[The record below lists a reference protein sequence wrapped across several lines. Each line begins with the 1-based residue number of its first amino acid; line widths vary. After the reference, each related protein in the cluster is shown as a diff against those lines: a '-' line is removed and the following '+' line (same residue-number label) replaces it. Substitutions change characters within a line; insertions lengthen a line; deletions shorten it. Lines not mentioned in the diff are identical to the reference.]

1 MKAKELIQT
10 LQELDKDQDLPVLF
24 CNGSIFIDGLTTI
37 GEVVVDEGH
46 YIIIKRVGKY
56 GCN

>member
-1 MKAKELIQT
+1 MKCKELIET
-10 LQELDKDQDLPVLF
+10 LKKLDNNQDLPVMF

-37 GEVVVDEGH
+37 GEVVADEGH
-46 YIIIKRVGKY
+46 FIVIKRVGKY